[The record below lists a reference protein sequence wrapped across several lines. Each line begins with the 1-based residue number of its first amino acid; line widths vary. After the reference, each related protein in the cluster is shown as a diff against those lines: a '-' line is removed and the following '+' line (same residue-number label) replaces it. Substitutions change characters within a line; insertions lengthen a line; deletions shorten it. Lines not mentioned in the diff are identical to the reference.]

1 MAICISPLLTAL
13 VVHAALA
20 GTAPPPP
27 PTFTHTRAL
36 TRLSAELISAART
49 RVPTIRA
56 QMEALER
63 SDVVVYV
70 GHQIALSAGEPPA
83 YTLFITHAAGTR
95 YLRVT
100 INCWKVSQDA
110 RIQMLGHELQHAL
123 EIAAA
128 PDVQDARSLTR
139 LYRRIGYQVRPRQ
152 FETRAARATTDL
164 VRDQL
169 SGRRR

>member
-1 MAICISPLLTAL
+1 MAICIGPLLTAL

-27 PTFTHTRAL
+27 TSTHTRAL

-56 QMEALER
+56 QMDALDR
-63 SDVVVYV
+63 TDVVVYV
-70 GHQIALSAGEPPA
+70 AHHLALSAGEPPA
-83 YTLFITHAAGTR
+83 HIVFISQAAGTR
-95 YLRVT
+95 YLKVT
-100 INCWKVSQDA
+100 INSWKVSQAD